1 MEQTVSKI
9 VDSRKARFSS
19 AVWFDSID
27 KHRIII
33 AGAGGA
39 GSWLTLYL
47 SRIGYKIELVDFDKV
62 EIHNLGG
69 QLFGIQNLNDSKVY
83 SVLNII
89 RQLGCNNKIS
99 TRNVRFEE
107 VTVDYNTNIFISAVD
122 TVSARKDV
130 IQAFRNCSKPNKL
143 YIETRL
149 SAEMFQL
156 YIFTENSTKEEL
168 LYYNQNLSELNNLP
182 DDACTFK
189 QTSHIASMLGSTV
202 TSIITNWCSNIE
214 LGADIKTVPKFVEF
228 NEGLLLLTVN

>member
-1 MEQTVSKI
+1 MEQTASKI
-9 VDSRKARFSS
+9 IDSRKARFSS

-27 KHRIII
+27 KHRITI
-33 AGAGGA
+33 AGARGA

-47 SRIGYKIELVDFDKV
+47 SRIGYKIELIDFDKV

-69 QLFGIQNLNDSKVY
+69 QLFGMQNLNNTKVS
-83 SVLNII
+83 SVHSIV
-89 RQLGCNNKIS
+89 RQLGCNNPMIAR
-99 TRNVRFEE
+99 TLRFEE
-107 VTVDYNTNIFISAVD
+107 VTMDTNTNIFISAVD
-122 TVSARKDV
+122 TVSARRDV
-130 IQAFRNCSKPNKL
+130 IQAFRDCGKPNKL

-156 YIFTENSTKEEL
+156 YIFTEKSTQQEL
-168 LYYNQNLSELNNLP
+168 LEYNQNLLELNNLP

-214 LGADIKTVPKFVEF
+214 LDADIKTVPKFVEF

>member
-19 AVWFDSID
+19 AIWFDSID

-69 QLFGIQNLNDSKVY
+69 QLFGIQNLNDSKVS

-89 RQLGCNNKIS
+89 RQLGCNNRIS

-130 IQAFRNCSKPNKL
+130 IQAFRDCHKPNKL

-156 YIFTENSTKEEL
+156 YIFTEKTTQQEL
-168 LYYNQNLSELNNLP
+168 LEYNQNLLELNNLP